1 MHVAGTHGR
10 ESALGSW
17 PPAHMSCF
25 SPAKKKNG
33 ILMLPKLGNCRV
45 AVICHNPGVF
55 HFFPKMSLL
64 IKVIRKVKW
73 FMK

>member
-1 MHVAGTHGR
+1 
-10 ESALGSW
+10 
-17 PPAHMSCF
+17 
-25 SPAKKKNG
+25 
-33 ILMLPKLGNCRV
+33 MLPKLGNCRV
-45 AVICHNPGVF
+45 AVIYHNPGVF